1 MGITER
7 PLPRTRYRIRPSEG
21 GERISSP
28 RVDQIL
34 SELLAKDLG
43 PTTLP
48 RLLCDECATA
58 LPVDGVGLALMTEA
72 GPAGLVA
79 ATDERATTMEEL
91 QFNLG
96 EGPCVDASNLRRPV
110 LHPDLDATAAARW
123 PAFGPAALEAG
134 IRAIFAFPLHVGS
147 VRVGV
152 LDLYRAATGGL
163 SSAELLEALSFA
175 EAARRL
181 LLHLQDQMPLGDG
194 LHPDLRDAGPDR
206 SEVHQATGMISV
218 QAGVGLAEAL
228 MLLRARAFSTGRS
241 ITEVAFDVVNRTLRF
256 SPEAGDDE

>member
-1 MGITER
+1 MMSDPG
-7 PLPRTRYRIRPSEG
+7 S
-21 GERISSP
+21 
-28 RVDQIL
+28 V
-34 SELLAKDLG
+34 
-43 PTTLP
+43 TLP
-48 RLLCDECATA
+48 RRLCEECAAA
-58 LPVDGVGLALMTEA
+58 LPVDGVGLALMSNA

-110 LHPDLDATAAARW
+110 LHPDLDATAAVRW
-123 PAFGPAALEAG
+123 PAFGPAAFGAG

-147 VRVGV
+147 IRLGV

-181 LLHLQDQMPLGDG
+181 LLHLQDQMPLGGG
-194 LHPDLRDAGPDR
+194 LHPDLSDPGQDR

-218 QAGVGLAEAL
+218 QAGVGLAEAM
-228 MLLRARAFSTGRS
+228 MLLRARAFSTGRGVA
-241 ITEVAFDVVNRTLRF
+241 EVAFDVVNRTLRF
-256 SPEAGDDE
+256 SPEVGDDE